1 MEIQS
6 DSLGIDAA
14 LKLVPVWHLF
24 SQDGSYTESQ
34 FIILKVRHEL
44 HIPFLQT
51 VHFGKN
57 ISCLIYLL
65 VIIAKGLAL
74 SRLGGVIS
82 TQIVQY

>member
-14 LKLVPVWHLF
+14 LKLIPVWHLF
-24 SQDGSYTESQ
+24 SQHGSYTESQ

-44 HIPFLQT
+44 HIPFLQI
-51 VHFGKN
+51 VHFGKD
-57 ISCLIYLL
+57 ISFLIYLL
-65 VIIAKGLAL
+65 IIIAKGLAI

-82 TQIVQY
+82 TQIVQ